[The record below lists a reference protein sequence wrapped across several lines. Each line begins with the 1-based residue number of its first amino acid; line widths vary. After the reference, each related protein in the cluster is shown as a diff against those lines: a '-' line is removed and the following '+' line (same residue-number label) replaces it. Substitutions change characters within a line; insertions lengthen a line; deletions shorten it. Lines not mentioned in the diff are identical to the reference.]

1 MKIKIF
7 HWNCDFDDVEKE
19 LKKRGHE
26 IVEEWQDADVVCL
39 WNEIKHSGWL
49 DIVQGAQ
56 KMGKKVILYQQ
67 GIWGIDR
74 VQPPFNEKLHSD
86 AICVWGEG
94 DKERLSSYGVDP
106 NKIFVTGTPITK
118 HLINKIPHN
127 GKNVVFALEHW
138 DTEEIPEN
146 LIVASELRKLK
157 GVNVITKALKR
168 EHDITLYDNV
178 VATHRFDPDHLEIV
192 ADLLAKTDLVVAI
205 SESTFALLA
214 ECMDIPVIIADMWI
228 PKERGGEKTYMDY
241 RHPFSDAI
249 TKVQLEDLNK
259 EIYHQLKHPE
269 IKMDERKKQSIR
281 NGGTNIVDPVN
292 EIIKVIESYDN
303 THTAI

>member
-7 HWNCDFDDVEKE
+7 HWNNDLLGIEDRLIEQ
-19 LKKRGHE
+19 GHE
-26 IVEEWQDADVVCL
+26 VVDDYKEADVVVL

-49 DIVQGAQ
+49 KIVDETQ
-56 KMGKKVILYQQ
+56 KRGKKVVLYQQ

-94 DKERLSSYGVDP
+94 DRKRLESYGVDP
-106 NKIFVTGTPITK
+106 KKIFVTGTPIIK
-118 HLINKIPHN
+118 HLKPKVEHE

-157 GVNVITKALKR
+157 GVNVITKALER
-168 EHDITLYDNV
+168 EHDLSLYDNV
-178 VATHRFDPDHLEIV
+178 IATLRYDPNHLKVV

-214 ECMDIPVIIADMWI
+214 ECMDIPVVIADIWI
-228 PKERGGEKTYMDY
+228 PKERAGEKTYLDY
-241 RHPFSDAI
+241 RHPFTDAV
-249 TKVQLEDLNK
+249 TKVALENLNK
-259 EIYHQLKHPE
+259 EILWQLKNPNL
-269 IKMDERKKQSIR
+269 KQKQRKEQSELQ
-281 NGGTNIVDPVN
+281 GGTHIKDPMG
-292 EIIKVIESYDN
+292 EIIKVI
-303 THTAI
+303 TQ